1 MSNNNY
7 DEYDDDF
14 DDIEGTTDAS
24 DLVKKLRKADRAKDK
39 IIKELRERVESF
51 DKVEKERTVKSVLEK
66 KGVNPKAVRLILKD
80 IEDINETSVN
90 EWLEDNADLF
100 GIKID
105 EDAPKVNEMDR
116 AALRQQDIITQGA
129 ITPDRAEDLELRMEN
144 AQSEEE
150 FIAILRSQSQFPT
163 SHLEVTNNG

>member
-24 DLVKKLRKADRAKDK
+24 DSVKKLRKADRAKDK

-150 FIAILRSQSQFPT
+150 FIAILRSQS
-163 SHLEVTNNG
+163 

>member
-39 IIKELRERVESF
+39 IIKELRDRVESF

-105 EDAPKVNEMDR
+105 ADAPKVNEMDR

-150 FIAILRSQSQFPT
+150 FIAILRSQS
-163 SHLEVTNNG
+163 

>member
-150 FIAILRSQSQFPT
+150 FIAILRSQS
-163 SHLEVTNNG
+163 